1 MLDFSDDFNNAY
13 MIYFVNFL
21 GTLAVLPG
29 NIVSALLMD
38 KIGRLRMLGRK
49 TQSSLNIDIW
59 HGCKIDLKVMIFSSS
74 PAGSSIISCV
84 SCFFLMFGNSESG
97 MIALLCLF
105 GGISIASWNALDVIT
120 VELYP
125 SDKR

>member
-1 MLDFSDDFNNAY
+1 
-13 MIYFVNFL
+13 
-21 GTLAVLPG
+21 
-29 NIVSALLMD
+29 MD
-38 KIGRLRMLGRK
+38 VC
-49 TQSSLNIDIW
+49 SSLLFMESSCI
-59 HGCKIDLKVMIFSSS
+59 HVMLSHS
-74 PAGSSIISCV
+74 PAGSSVISCV

>member
-1 MLDFSDDFNNAY
+1 MSAEATQFNVTTAPSFY
-13 MIYFVNFL
+13 I
-21 GTLAVLPG
+21 
-29 NIVSALLMD
+29 
-38 KIGRLRMLGRK
+38 
-49 TQSSLNIDIW
+49 
-59 HGCKIDLKVMIFSSS
+59 
-74 PAGSSIISCV
+74 AGSSVISCV
-84 SCFFLMFGNSESG
+84 SCFFLMFGNTESG